1 MKEIGLKAF
10 EKQDLPACLGVE
22 SAAMGKHLYLK
33 DVAEYYTTTKG
44 EFTLALVED
53 KVVGMGKLTVLFD
66 GSAWL
71 ELLRVH
77 PDFQRQG
84 VGAKIY
90 TRYLEQATAF
100 RCPAIRMY
108 TGAKNIPSAA
118 LAQKNGLHRG
128 PEFCSMTLNLQNIP
142 WEKEHLQ
149 GFCLANGQQAQE
161 LLLPMKEQA
170 GWFFSINHTFYA
182 VNPATC
188 KGMAAAGW
196 VYCAGENALVLGA
209 RFQPEKVWHGFYR
222 TVPLGSGEKPALCH
236 SKGCPMRSGKAVLPL
251 SAPKPTAAFAAGAIW
266 LYPRPFQRCSYGIK
280 QGRLKA
286 FLGGWGPAGTG
297 LEGFQTFNKGENK
310 TTLQQP
316 GLL

>member
-170 GWFFSINHTFYA
+170 GGFFSINHTFYA

-209 RFQPEKVWHGFYR
+209 RFQPEKVWHIGAIAGD
-222 TVPLGSGEKPALCH
+222 LEKNLRFAIARAAQCGVEQLSFHFP
-236 SKGCPMRSGKAVLPL
+236 PQNQRLPL
-251 SAPKPTAAFAAGAIW
+251 
-266 LYPRPFQRCSYGIK
+266 LLEQYGFTPDPSNDVVMELNK
-280 QGRLKA
+280 
-286 FLGGWGPAGTG
+286 
-297 LEGFQTFNKGENK
+297 EG
-310 TTLQQP
+310 
-316 GLL
+316 

>member
-170 GWFFSINHTFYA
+170 GGFFSINHTFYA

-209 RFQPEKVWHGFYR
+209 RFQPEKVWHIGAIAGD
-222 TVPLGSGEKPALCH
+222 LEKNLRFAIARAAQCGVEKLSFHFP
-236 SKGCPMRSGKAVLPL
+236 PQNQRLPL
-251 SAPKPTAAFAAGAIW
+251 
-266 LYPRPFQRCSYGIK
+266 LLEQYGFTPDPSNDVVMELNK
-280 QGRLKA
+280 
-286 FLGGWGPAGTG
+286 
-297 LEGFQTFNKGENK
+297 EG
-310 TTLQQP
+310 
-316 GLL
+316 

>member
-10 EKQDLPACLGVE
+10 EKQDLPACLEVE

-53 KVVGMGKLTVLFD
+53 KVVGMGKFTVLFD

-90 TRYLEQATAF
+90 TRYLEQAAAF

-149 GFCLANGQQAQE
+149 GFRLANGQQAQE

-170 GWFFSINHTFYA
+170 GGFFSINHTFYA

-209 RFQPEKVWHGFYR
+209 RFQPEKVWHIGAIAGD
-222 TVPLGSGEKPALCH
+222 LEKNLRFAIARAAQCGVEKLSFHFP
-236 SKGCPMRSGKAVLPL
+236 PQNQQLPL
-251 SAPKPTAAFAAGAIW
+251 
-266 LYPRPFQRCSYGIK
+266 LLEQYGFTLDPSNDVVMELNK
-280 QGRLKA
+280 
-286 FLGGWGPAGTG
+286 
-297 LEGFQTFNKGENK
+297 EGF
-310 TTLQQP
+310 
-316 GLL
+316 